1 MFQLSSEQS
10 HVLALLQTNTYD
22 QVREQTGWS
31 RGKIYSLALRQ
42 GARKTE
48 VRIRERAEERR
59 RRQQETLAELMNST
73 SKADVLDFLDGI
85 PDDSISAFI
94 TSPPYN
100 LGKKYGDSASADTM
114 RFTYYHGWL
123 MQVIS
128 EIARTL
134 MPGGVVCLNVGKTR
148 DWEDKLMPLDVLI
161 YENMRRAGLTFQS
174 RVIWIVPHGL
184 TPASRLAD
192 RYETVLI
199 FSKRPQATFNP
210 NAARTP
216 QKQPDKRA
224 FKGPNKGQL
233 SGNPLGTHPA
243 DVWSD
248 IGNVGDSHPD
258 SLEGKHPAQFPVK
271 LAKRCILLYTAA
283 GDLICDPFSGSGT
296 TAFAAVESGRNFIG
310 ADLFYEDLR
319 ERRLAKAKPDTFT
332 LLSGVNDETVAVWQ
346 AEACRVERE
355 AEATPTAQ
363 EECQILDQMV
373 LFAA

>member
-1 MFQLSSEQS
+1 MLQLSSEQS

-31 RGKIYSLALRQ
+31 RGKIYSLALSQ

-48 VRIRERAEERR
+48 VRIRERVEERR
-59 RRQQETLAELMNST
+59 RRQQETLAELINST
-73 SKADVLDFLDGI
+73 SKADVLDFLDGL
-85 PDDSISAFI
+85 PDESISAFI

-114 RFTYYHGWL
+114 RFIYYHGWL

-134 MPGGVVCLNVGKTR
+134 KLGGVVCLNVGKTR

-161 YENMRRAGLTFQS
+161 YEDMRRAGLIFQS
-174 RVIWIVPHGL
+174 RIIWTVPHGL

-199 FSKRPQATFNP
+199 FSKGVQATFNP

-224 FKGPNKGQL
+224 FRGPNKGQL
-233 SGNPLGTHPA
+233 SGNPFGAHPT

-248 IGNVGDSHPD
+248 IGNVGHNHPD
-258 SLEGKHPAQFPVK
+258 SLEGTHPAQFPVK
-271 LAKRCILLYTAA
+271 LAKRCILLYTVA
-283 GDLICDPFSGSGT
+283 GDLIRSPVQVAQRLLRSKPAATSLARIFSTKTCANGGLRKRSRIRSRLCLVST
-296 TAFAAVESGRNFIG
+296 MRLWLCGR
-310 ADLFYEDLR
+310 L
-319 ERRLAKAKPDTFT
+319 RLAVSSAKLKRPHCP
-332 LLSGVNDETVAVWQ
+332 G
-346 AEACRVERE
+346 
-355 AEATPTAQ
+355 
-363 EECQILDQMV
+363 
-373 LFAA
+373 